1 MLKQEVASL
10 SARVALLE
18 SQKRDLEL
26 PNKDLSER
34 FADLERTSGRTDMF
48 HRELQKDFVEV
59 RDKLFKAYDDKNNSF
74 VKQVLASEFKMR
86 FYTRFSKLSFE
97 ALYQVLLPI
106 KRHNN
111 EKLCMRKQ
119 LLLTLIKLVHD
130 FPHQDLAFRFGISP
144 ATSSIIFRSWVS
156 IIHDRLY
163 KRIVRSPKRDCNK
176 ATLPMLYR
184 EHFDELTEII
194 DCYETQVQKPHSLKD
209 QVALYSSYK
218 GRDTVKGLAA
228 ATGHGVLTFMSP
240 LFCGRKSDKHIV
252 LQSGYLDHIQRGD
265 LVLADRGFLI
275 EEEMAIRGA
284 KLVTPAFMKNQKQFD
299 AKTTEATRRTANSRI
314 HIERFI
320 GSLRNRFKV
329 MKGPIPIKYLYCYD
343 DSGLTLYDK
352 IVRVC
357 SILNN
362 LSPSIVSSD

>member
-1 MLKQEVASL
+1 M
-10 SARVALLE
+10 
-18 SQKRDLEL
+18 
-26 PNKDLSER
+26 
-34 FADLERTSGRTDMF
+34 
-48 HRELQKDFVEV
+48 
-59 RDKLFKAYDDKNNSF
+59 
-74 VKQVLASEFKMR
+74 
-86 FYTRFSKLSFE
+86 
-97 ALYQVLLPI
+97 
-106 KRHNN
+106 
-111 EKLCMRKQ
+111 
-119 LLLTLIKLVHD
+119 
-130 FPHQDLAFRFGISP
+130 
-144 ATSSIIFRSWVS
+144 
-156 IIHDRLY
+156 
-163 KRIVRSPKRDCNK
+163 
-176 ATLPMLYR
+176 
-184 EHFDELTEII
+184 
-194 DCYETQVQKPHSLKD
+194 
-209 QVALYSSYK
+209 YSSYK

-228 ATGHGVLTFMSP
+228 ATGQRVLTFMSP
-240 LFCGRKSDKHIV
+240 LFSGRKSDKHIV

-275 EEEMAIRGA
+275 VEEMAIRGA

-320 GSLRNRFKV
+320 GLLRNRFKV

>member
-1 MLKQEVASL
+1 MC
-10 SARVALLE
+10 
-18 SQKRDLEL
+18 
-26 PNKDLSER
+26 
-34 FADLERTSGRTDMF
+34 
-48 HRELQKDFVEV
+48 HRELKKDFVEL
-59 RDKLFKAYDDKNNSF
+59 REKLFKAYDDNNNSF
-74 VKQVLASEFKMR
+74 VKSVLASEFKMK
-86 FYTRFSKLSFE
+86 FYTRFFKLSFE

-106 KRHNN
+106 DSHNN

-119 LLLTLIKLVHD
+119 LLLTFIKLVHD
-130 FPHQDLAFRFGISP
+130 FPHQDLAFRFGISQT
-144 ATSSIIFRSWVS
+144 TSSLIIRSWVS
-156 IIHDRLY
+156 IINDRLY
-163 KRIVRSPKRDCNK
+163 KRIVRSPNRDSNK
-176 ATLPMLYR
+176 ASLPMLYR
-184 EHFDELTEII
+184 EHFDDLTEII

-329 MKGPIPIKYLYCYD
+329 MKGPIPIKYLYSYD

-362 LSPSIVSSD
+362 LSPSIVSSY